1 MKTSN
6 ILIFVVLCTVISCTN
21 PADKKK
27 IKKLETKVA
36 VLNSLTSE
44 LLAENDMLKEN
55 LSEYENEKAGAIK
68 AEKERL
74 EKLKKASQG
83 LILDDKIQVVTV
95 KTGFDPYHNTDN
107 LWLPAITL
115 MFKNISKGDINDF
128 IEVRAVFINNT
139 SGEQLAEDYEYLCT
153 NSRPLI
159 TGTKKQITLQ
169 SSVGWYAVQNQNVS
183 VKISIEDDPFKT
195 YKIKNR
201 EFRGRI

>member
-1 MKTSN
+1 MKVLHVLSVA
-6 ILIFVVLCTVISCTN
+6 ILLFAISCTN

-27 IKKLETKVA
+27 IKELATENA
-36 VLNSLTSE
+36 ILDSLKTE
-44 LLAENDMLKEN
+44 LLAENKMLKEN
-55 LSEYENEKAGAIK
+55 LSKYENEKAEEIQ

-83 LILDDKIQVVTV
+83 LILNDKIQVVTV

-128 IEVRAVFINNT
+128 IKVRAVFIDNS

-153 NSRPLI
+153 SSRPLI
-159 TGTKKQITLQ
+159 SGTKKQITLQ

-195 YKIKNR
+195 YKIKNT